1 MSRDISD
8 ISTSSGSLVV
18 VSGIEGWLSISSSRR
33 FLSLQNAAVVPAVFY
48 SNTYSTGKVENMT
61 EVEKRWQKIL
71 ASALGGA
78 TVEAAPSDS
87 GADLMVRTR
96 DGREI
101 AIEARWAGEGWP
113 QDVRRVTAMV
123 GEPWPENAVLFA
135 RSLSPGAIEWLRERG
150 ANWADE
156 VGQAR
161 IIGPGGLV
169 VIRELAQPPDKRM
182 ASHSFSWSKSAI
194 AVAESILARE
204 DRPLRVAELATES
217 DWSDA
222 QAAKVLKA
230 FDGQGWTAKHGGS
243 RGPGA
248 HRRLADA
255 DGLLAAWSA
264 AVAGSPRVTRI
275 AHRATK
281 DVMALLR
288 NDLVPALERMA
299 GWAVSGW
306 AGLELV
312 APFATTTPSLH
323 IYIVDTAFAAPL
335 SDAIEEAGLREVDE
349 GGRVTFWAVDA
360 RVFNY
365 SQRIEDVPVVS
376 APRLFADLSSFGGR
390 GGDAADHVKSELI
403 DPLHRGK
410 STERESADG

>member
-1 MSRDISD
+1 M
-8 ISTSSGSLVV
+8 
-18 VSGIEGWLSISSSRR
+18 
-33 FLSLQNAAVVPAVFY
+33 
-48 SNTYSTGKVENMT
+48 VEA
-61 EVEKRWQKIL
+61 EKRWKTIL
-71 ASALGGA
+71 ASVLEGA
-78 TVEAAPSDS
+78 TAEVASGDS
-87 GADLMVRTR
+87 GADLVVRTR

-101 AIEARWAGEGWP
+101 EIEVKWAGEGWP
-113 QDVRRVTAMV
+113 QDVRRVAATV
-123 GEPWPENAVLFA
+123 GEKWPENAVVLA
-135 RSLSPGAIEWLRERG
+135 RSLSPGAIEWLQERG

-156 VGQAR
+156 AGQAR

-169 VIRELAQPPDKRM
+169 VIREPAQMPAKGSEPR
-182 ASHSFSWSKSAI
+182 SFSWSRSAI
-194 AVAESILARE
+194 AVAEAILAHK
-204 DRPLRVAELATES
+204 DRPLRVVELAKES

-230 FDGQGWTAKHGGS
+230 FDGQGWTVKQGAS

-248 HRRLADA
+248 HRRLVDA

-264 AVAGSPRVTRI
+264 AVADSPRPTRI

-281 DVMALLR
+281 DAMALLR
-288 NDLVPALERMA
+288 NDLVPALERMS

-306 AGLELV
+306 AGLELA
-312 APFATTTPSLH
+312 APFATTTPSLN
-323 IYIVDTAFAAPL
+323 IYIADTDFAAPL
-335 SDAIEEAGLREVDE
+335 SEAIEEAGLREVDE

-360 RVFNY
+360 RVFNC
-365 SQRIEDVPVVS
+365 SWRVEDVPVVS

-410 STERESADG
+410 LPEEDAADG